1 MMTDTLHVVHARA
14 AGLDVHKMQI
24 TASVRLCTP
33 GAGEPQIETR
43 TFEALASG
51 LDAMVAWLRER
62 CVDAAVM
69 EGTGIYWLAPFEA
82 LEAAGIP
89 ATLVNARQVKQLKG
103 RKTDVADSVWLARVC
118 QFGLATASHVPPKTF
133 REVRVLTRYRR
144 TLVGQRSRVRN
155 RVQKV
160 LDRSG
165 VRVGGVLSDVF
176 GANGR
181 RILDGLAQGLD
192 PDAILASL
200 SHHVGHKL
208 ERLGDALRLE
218 LSAVER
224 LVLCDLLREHDA
236 LQERIQRL
244 DRDIDSGLEP
254 WSEYITLLQTI
265 PGIDRPSAC
274 AILAEIGPDLEVFG
288 GAERLAAWAG
298 LCPGNDRSGQAPLG
312 PCSKGEQ
319 DAARG
324 ARRVRSWRGT
334 HPRVPVPRLPQ
345 GADGPARLQARHRG
359 HRAQAAAGALRRVAR
374 RPALPRPRG
383 RLRRAHGPAQ
393 RPALAPHASAPW
405 DDRARARR
413 GHLKP
418 SPAWSAVDT
427 GPQTG
432 AARSPTPHP
441 VAASTTVRRCNFP
454 SARWRSSQ
462 SWETFTANFHGKPD
476 SAPSRR
482 EHDRAPM
489 QLPVGTVA
497 LVSILGNFHGKLSRQ
512 TFTANF
518 HGKIYF
524 TLSGSVV

>member
-118 QFGLATASHVPPKTF
+118 QFALATASHVPPKTF
-133 REVRVLTRYRR
+133 RELRVLTRYRR

-181 RILDGLAQGLD
+181 RILDGLARGLD

-200 SHHVGHKL
+200 SHHVAHKL

-236 LQERIQRL
+236 LQERIHGL
-244 DRDIDSGLEP
+244 DHDIDSGLEP
-254 WSEYITLLQTI
+254 WSERITLLQTI

-274 AILAEIGPDLEVFG
+274 AILAEIGPDLDAFAS
-288 GAERLAAWAG
+288 AERLAAWAG
-298 LCPGNDRSGQAPLG
+298 LCPGNDRSAG
-312 PCSKGEQ
+312 K
-319 DAARG
+319 
-324 ARRVRSWRGT
+324 RRS
-334 HPRVPVPRLPQ
+334 
-345 GADGPARLQARHRG
+345 
-359 HRAQAAAGALRRVAR
+359 
-374 RPALPRPRG
+374 
-383 RLRRAHGPAQ
+383 
-393 RPALAPHASAPW
+393 
-405 DDRARARR
+405 ARARR
-413 GHLKP
+413 GNKTLR
-418 SPAWSAVDT
+418 AVLVECAH
-427 GPQTG
+427 G
-432 AARSPTPHP
+432 AARTHGCQFRGYHK
-441 VAASTTVRRCNFP
+441 ALMVRRGYKRAIVATAHKLLRVVYVVLRD
-454 SARWRSSQ
+454 ARPYHDPEADYEELMVRR
-462 SWETFTANFHGKPD
+462 N
-476 SAPSRR
+476 APRWLR
-482 EHDRAPM
+482 MLQRYGMIEYEPAAA
-489 QLPVGTVA
+489 T
-497 LVSILGNFHGKLSRQ
+497 
-512 TFTANF
+512 
-518 HGKIYF
+518 
-524 TLSGSVV
+524 

>member
-298 LCPGNDRSGQAPLG
+298 LCPGNDRSAG
-312 PCSKGEQ
+312 K
-319 DAARG
+319 
-324 ARRVRSWRGT
+324 RRS
-334 HPRVPVPRLPQ
+334 
-345 GADGPARLQARHRG
+345 
-359 HRAQAAAGALRRVAR
+359 
-374 RPALPRPRG
+374 
-383 RLRRAHGPAQ
+383 
-393 RPALAPHASAPW
+393 
-405 DDRARARR
+405 ARARR
-413 GHLKP
+413 GNKTLR
-418 SPAWSAVDT
+418 AVLVECAH
-427 GPQTG
+427 G
-432 AARSPTPHP
+432 AARTHGCQFRGYHK
-441 VAASTTVRRCNFP
+441 ALMVRRGYKRAIVATAHKLLRVLYVVLRD
-454 SARWRSSQ
+454 ARPYHDPEADYEELMVRRNAPRWLRMLQ
-462 SWETFTANFHGKPD
+462 RHGMIELEP
-476 SAPSRR
+476 A
-482 EHDRAPM
+482 AA
-489 QLPVGTVA
+489 T
-497 LVSILGNFHGKLSRQ
+497 
-512 TFTANF
+512 
-518 HGKIYF
+518 
-524 TLSGSVV
+524 

>member
-200 SHHVGHKL
+200 SHHVAHKL

-298 LCPGNDRSGQAPLG
+298 LCPGNDRSAG
-312 PCSKGEQ
+312 K
-319 DAARG
+319 
-324 ARRVRSWRGT
+324 RRS
-334 HPRVPVPRLPQ
+334 
-345 GADGPARLQARHRG
+345 
-359 HRAQAAAGALRRVAR
+359 
-374 RPALPRPRG
+374 
-383 RLRRAHGPAQ
+383 
-393 RPALAPHASAPW
+393 
-405 DDRARARR
+405 ARARR
-413 GHLKP
+413 GNKTLR
-418 SPAWSAVDT
+418 AVLVECAH
-427 GPQTG
+427 G
-432 AARSPTPHP
+432 AARTHGCQFRGYHK
-441 VAASTTVRRCNFP
+441 ALMVRRGYKRAIVATAHKLLRVLYVVLRD
-454 SARWRSSQ
+454 ARPYHDPEADYEELMVRRNAPRWLRMLQ
-462 SWETFTANFHGKPD
+462 RHGMIELEP
-476 SAPSRR
+476 A
-482 EHDRAPM
+482 AA
-489 QLPVGTVA
+489 T
-497 LVSILGNFHGKLSRQ
+497 
-512 TFTANF
+512 
-518 HGKIYF
+518 
-524 TLSGSVV
+524 

>member
-1 MMTDTLHVVHARA
+1 MTACFQSFQQLAEGKHNER
-14 AGLDVHKMQI
+14 QI
-24 TASVRLCTP
+24 
-33 GAGEPQIETR
+33 
-43 TFEALASG
+43 
-51 LDAMVAWLRER
+51 
-62 CVDAAVM
+62 
-69 EGTGIYWLAPFEA
+69 
-82 LEAAGIP
+82 
-89 ATLVNARQVKQLKG
+89 KG

-298 LCPGNDRSGQAPLG
+298 LCPGNDRSAG
-312 PCSKGEQ
+312 K
-319 DAARG
+319 
-324 ARRVRSWRGT
+324 RRS
-334 HPRVPVPRLPQ
+334 
-345 GADGPARLQARHRG
+345 
-359 HRAQAAAGALRRVAR
+359 
-374 RPALPRPRG
+374 
-383 RLRRAHGPAQ
+383 
-393 RPALAPHASAPW
+393 
-405 DDRARARR
+405 ARARR
-413 GHLKP
+413 GNKTLR
-418 SPAWSAVDT
+418 AVLVECAH
-427 GPQTG
+427 G
-432 AARSPTPHP
+432 AARTHGCQFRGYHK
-441 VAASTTVRRCNFP
+441 ALMVRRGYKRAIVATAHKLLRVLYVVLRD
-454 SARWRSSQ
+454 ARPYHDPEADYEELMVRRNAPRWLRMLQ
-462 SWETFTANFHGKPD
+462 RHGMIELEP
-476 SAPSRR
+476 A
-482 EHDRAPM
+482 AA
-489 QLPVGTVA
+489 T
-497 LVSILGNFHGKLSRQ
+497 
-512 TFTANF
+512 
-518 HGKIYF
+518 
-524 TLSGSVV
+524 

>member
-1 MMTDTLHVVHARA
+1 MTACFQSFQQLAEGKHNER
-14 AGLDVHKMQI
+14 QI
-24 TASVRLCTP
+24 
-33 GAGEPQIETR
+33 
-43 TFEALASG
+43 
-51 LDAMVAWLRER
+51 
-62 CVDAAVM
+62 
-69 EGTGIYWLAPFEA
+69 
-82 LEAAGIP
+82 
-89 ATLVNARQVKQLKG
+89 KG

-200 SHHVGHKL
+200 SHHVAHKL

-298 LCPGNDRSGQAPLG
+298 LCPGNDRSAG
-312 PCSKGEQ
+312 K
-319 DAARG
+319 
-324 ARRVRSWRGT
+324 RRS
-334 HPRVPVPRLPQ
+334 
-345 GADGPARLQARHRG
+345 
-359 HRAQAAAGALRRVAR
+359 
-374 RPALPRPRG
+374 
-383 RLRRAHGPAQ
+383 
-393 RPALAPHASAPW
+393 
-405 DDRARARR
+405 ARARR
-413 GHLKP
+413 GNKTLR
-418 SPAWSAVDT
+418 AVLVECAH
-427 GPQTG
+427 G
-432 AARSPTPHP
+432 AARTHGCQFRGYHK
-441 VAASTTVRRCNFP
+441 ALMVRRGYKRAIVATAHKLLRVLYVVLRD
-454 SARWRSSQ
+454 ARPYHDPEADYEELMVRRNAPRWLRMLQ
-462 SWETFTANFHGKPD
+462 RHGMIELEP
-476 SAPSRR
+476 A
-482 EHDRAPM
+482 AA
-489 QLPVGTVA
+489 T
-497 LVSILGNFHGKLSRQ
+497 
-512 TFTANF
+512 
-518 HGKIYF
+518 
-524 TLSGSVV
+524 

>member
-69 EGTGIYWLAPFEA
+69 EGTGIYWLAPLEA

-103 RKTDVADSVWLARVC
+103 RKSDVADSVWLARVC
-118 QFGLATASHVPPKTF
+118 QFALATPSHVPPKTF

-181 RILDGLAQGLD
+181 RILDGLARGVD

-200 SHHVGHKL
+200 SHHVAHKL

-236 LQERIQRL
+236 LQERVQGL
-244 DRDIDSGLEP
+244 DRDIDSALEP
-254 WSEYITLLQTI
+254 WSERITLLQTI

-274 AILAEIGPDLEVFG
+274 AILAEIGPDLDAFAS
-288 GAERLAAWAG
+288 AERLAAWAG
-298 LCPGNDRSGQAPLG
+298 LCPGNDRSAGKRRSARARRGNKTLRAVLVECAHG
-312 PCSKGEQ
+312 
-319 DAARG
+319 AAR
-324 ARRVRSWRGT
+324 T
-334 HPRVPVPRLPQ
+334 PRVPVPRLPQ
-345 GADGPARLQARHRG
+345 GADGAPRLQARHRG
-359 HRAQAAAGALRRVAR
+359 HRPQAAAGGLRRAAR

-383 RLRRAHGPAQ
+383 RLRRTHGPGATP
-393 RPALAPHASAPW
+393 RAGCACFSAM
-405 DDRARARR
+405 
-413 GHLKP
+413 G
-418 SPAWSAVDT
+418 
-427 GPQTG
+427 
-432 AARSPTPHP
+432 
-441 VAASTTVRRCNFP
+441 
-454 SARWRSSQ
+454 
-462 SWETFTANFHGKPD
+462 
-476 SAPSRR
+476 
-482 EHDRAPM
+482 
-489 QLPVGTVA
+489 
-497 LVSILGNFHGKLSRQ
+497 
-512 TFTANF
+512 
-518 HGKIYF
+518 
-524 TLSGSVV
+524 